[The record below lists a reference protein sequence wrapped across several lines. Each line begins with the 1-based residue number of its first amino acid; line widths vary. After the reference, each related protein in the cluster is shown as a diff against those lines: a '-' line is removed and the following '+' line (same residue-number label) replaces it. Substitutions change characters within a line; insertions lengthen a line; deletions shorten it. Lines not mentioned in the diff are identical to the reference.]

1 MTDARRP
8 QEFLCLYDDGEVDQG
23 WAAAFEQ
30 MRRGD
35 HAPNKRATPLFVPN
49 RMLLR
54 ALTTLFVV
62 LAGFAFAAALFTQ
75 AAVHAT
81 ALVP

>member
-8 QEFLCLYDDGEVDQG
+8 QELICLYDDTDVDRG

-30 MRRGD
+30 MRR
-35 HAPNKRATPLFVPN
+35 HQRSSSKAVPRFVPN